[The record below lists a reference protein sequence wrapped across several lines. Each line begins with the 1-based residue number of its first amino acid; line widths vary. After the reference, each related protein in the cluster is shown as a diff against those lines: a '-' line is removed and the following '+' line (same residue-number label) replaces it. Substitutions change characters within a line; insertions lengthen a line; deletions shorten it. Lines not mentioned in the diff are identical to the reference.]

1 MPLLTKYQG
10 SITHLILIGHN
21 IGAKTSKKAEVI
33 VPQNQSLTYVE
44 LWVQA
49 QNKTC
54 LRIVDQA
61 ENAIQQIH
69 ICCKWMLHPLWWCKL
84 AAGTHYSQT

>member
-1 MPLLTKYQG
+1 M
-10 SITHLILIGHN
+10 
-21 IGAKTSKKAEVI
+21 I

-61 ENAIQQIH
+61 ETAIQQIH
-69 ICCKWMLHPLWWCKL
+69 ICCKWMLHPLWWYKL
-84 AAGTHYSQT
+84 AAGTHYSQK

>member
-21 IGAKTSKKAEVI
+21 IGAKTSKKAEMI

-49 QNKTC
+49 HNKTC
-54 LRIVDQA
+54 FHIMDRA
-61 ENAIQQIH
+61 ATAIQQIQN
-69 ICCKWMLHPLWWCKL
+69 ML
-84 AAGTHYSQT
+84 

>member
-1 MPLLTKYQG
+1 M
-10 SITHLILIGHN
+10 
-21 IGAKTSKKAEVI
+21 I

-61 ENAIQQIH
+61 KTAIQQIH

-84 AAGTHYSQT
+84 AAGTHYSQK